1 MPGVRLIE
9 LGEDVAGASVD
20 TIYGIGAEAFEMQVF
35 LEHGA
40 LEKKKPTGRWV
51 SDLIAG
57 NSESLTVCL

>member
-40 LEKKKPTGRWV
+40 LKNEKAHLAVGQ
-51 SDLIAG
+51 
-57 NSESLTVCL
+57 